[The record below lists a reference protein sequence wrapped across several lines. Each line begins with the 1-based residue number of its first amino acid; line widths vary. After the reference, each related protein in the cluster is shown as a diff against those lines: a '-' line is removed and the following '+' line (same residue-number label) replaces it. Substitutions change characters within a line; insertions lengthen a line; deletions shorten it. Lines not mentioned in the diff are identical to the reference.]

1 MRLAAPWLAL
11 FVSSK
16 GRISRDVFWIGL
28 VLAGVVAVAL
38 SLVLAMLL
46 PQGPARLI
54 TLAGFGFML
63 FNVLTKRLHDR
74 DRSALWTLPLLIPLA
89 LAAISELSG
98 LFADEGINAI
108 TVYFGLLALAGG
120 GWTLFEA
127 GFKGSDPGWNDFGHE
142 PGTTPGPR
150 PRFAVR
156 SEKPPARR
164 NTVHPDL
171 DPPEGP

>member
-1 MRLAAPWLAL
+1 MIPWLAL
-11 FVSSK
+11 LLSSR

-28 VLAGVVAVAL
+28 VLAGAVAIAL
-38 SLVLAMLL
+38 SLALALAL
-46 PQGPARLI
+46 PQGLARLI
-54 TLAGFGFML
+54 AVASFGFML

-74 DRSALWTLPLLIPLA
+74 DRSALWTLPLLLPLA

-108 TVYFGLLALAGG
+108 TVYFVLLALIGG

-127 GFKGSDPGWNDFGHE
+127 GFKGSDPGWNDYGHE
-142 PGTTPGPR
+142 PGRTPGPR

-156 SEKPPARR
+156 SDVPRAQRK
-164 NTVHPDL
+164 TVHPDP
-171 DPPEGP
+171 DPPERR